1 MRLRF
6 LTIVA
11 AMLCAA
17 SGMSAAEEIRVG
29 GGAAPIENIFRK
41 IKQPFEAATGVQLS
55 LRADGPDKAFIEL
68 AAGRLD
74 VAAAGLSYKDLLELM
89 KKGGHDFGTGAEFK
103 ARVIGADKIQVLTHR
118 DLTPVKSLTKDQ
130 LKGLFSGQIANW
142 KQVGGPELPVVV
154 VFSTKTPGTNKLWQ
168 ERIMDGAD
176 WAATRRESG
185 DAAQLRKMVA
195 GTPGSIGIG
204 PLAAEQGGG
213 IHSPETPEV
222 ARPITAVTKGAPSPA
237 VQKLLDYIQGEGQQF
252 VAK

>member
-6 LTIVA
+6 ITIVA
-11 AMLCAA
+11 AMFFA
-17 SGMSAAEEIRVG
+17 SAGTASAEDIRVG

-41 IKQPFEAATGVQLS
+41 IKQPFEAATGLQLS
-55 LRADGPDKAFIEL
+55 LRADGPDKAFLDL

-74 VAAAGLSYKDLLELM
+74 VAAAGLSYKDLLDLVR
-89 KKGGHDFGTGAEFK
+89 KGGQDFGTGAEFK
-103 ARVIGADKIQVLTHR
+103 ARVIGLDKIQALTHK
-118 DLTPVKSLTKDQ
+118 DLVPVKSLSKDQ
-130 LKGLFSGQIANW
+130 LKGLFSGQVANW
-142 KQVGGPELPVVV
+142 KQVGGPDLPVVV
-154 VFSTKTPGTNKLWQ
+154 VYGTKTPGTNKLWQ

-176 WAATRRESG
+176 WAAARKEVG
-185 DAAQLRKMVA
+185 DAAQLRKVVA
-195 GTPGSIGIG
+195 ATPGAIGIG

-213 IHSPETPEV
+213 IHSPSTPEV

>member
-6 LTIVA
+6 ITIVA

-17 SGMSAAEEIRVG
+17 ASTASAEEIRVG

-55 LRADGPDKAFIEL
+55 LRADRPDKAFVDL
-68 AAGRLD
+68 AAGKLD
-74 VAAAGLSYKDLLELM
+74 VAAAGLSYKDLLELT
-89 KKGGHDFGTGAEFK
+89 KKSGQDFGAGAEFK
-103 ARVIGADKIQVLTHR
+103 ARVIGLDKIQTLTHK
-118 DLTPVKSLTKDQ
+118 DLASVKSLTKDQ

-142 KQVGGPELPVVV
+142 KQVGGPDLPVVV
-154 VFSTKTPGTNKLWQ
+154 VVSTKTPGTNMLWQ
-168 ERIMDGAD
+168 ERIMDGTD
-176 WAATRRESG
+176 WTSTRKEAG
-185 DAAQLRKMVA
+185 DAPQLRKMVA
-195 GTPGSIGIG
+195 ATPGSIGIG

-213 IHSPETPEV
+213 IHSPDTPEV